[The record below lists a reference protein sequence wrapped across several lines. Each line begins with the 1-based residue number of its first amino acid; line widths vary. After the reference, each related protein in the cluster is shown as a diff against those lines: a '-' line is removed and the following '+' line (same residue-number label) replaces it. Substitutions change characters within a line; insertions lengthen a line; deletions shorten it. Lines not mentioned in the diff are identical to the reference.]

1 MQVKDLLIG
10 RRYKIKYR
18 HFNNHGEPVRSE
30 GLSEGEGVLLG
41 IQNVS
46 YYDHT
51 FALDDGTL
59 VWCTS
64 SSIKP
69 LPESIVGI
77 DLGNGDPADPK
88 MAKKISLFL
97 EGLGVSNY
105 VQDNG
110 IVISPR
116 GLQAMNVLLSELYAK
131 ALLDD

>member
-1 MQVKDLLIG
+1 MQVKDLVIG

-18 HFNNHGEPVRSE
+18 HFNPNGEPVRWDA
-30 GLSEGEGVLLG
+30 LSEGEGVLVN
-41 IQNVS
+41 IQNVA

-51 FALDDGTL
+51 FMLDDGSY

-69 LPESIVGI
+69 LPEAIVGI
-77 DLGNGDPADPK
+77 NLGNGDPVDPK
-88 MAKKISLFL
+88 MAKKISSFL

-105 VQDNG
+105 VQENNV
-110 IVISPR
+110 VISPR